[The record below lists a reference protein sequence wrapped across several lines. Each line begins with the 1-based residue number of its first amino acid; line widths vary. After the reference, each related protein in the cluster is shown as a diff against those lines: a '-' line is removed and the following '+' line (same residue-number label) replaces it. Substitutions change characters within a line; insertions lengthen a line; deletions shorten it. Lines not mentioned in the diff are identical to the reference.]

1 MTKLQL
7 LNSYL
12 TERLGEVVREIL
24 DVVEDTVSEYL
35 EETARTRREND
46 SLRRQLRDAVL
57 LAKTDLFGPVPADE
71 VSAVR
76 HVEWT
81 PTAHQD
87 PRISPA
93 PPGGGLRLRVE
104 GSEVTAK
111 EEPMEEPLRCAE
123 SESLPGRV
131 QGDALTSDP
140 QIKAE
145 PEEADITVTITTDM
159 LSMTPDSA
167 AHTHTLTHANANGGP
182 AAHTQHT
189 HRITHPSLQPPRTHT
204 HTHTH
209 TEAGAPGGSR
219 RVDGQVSVRS
229 RAERVCVRV
238 AASQAQQCGVC
249 GEVCVGHGALEQH
262 QRTASH
268 RRPFGCECCGRRFT
282 QSADLRRHMRT
293 HTGERPHQCHVC
305 HKSFSQIGNLR
316 RHQRTHTRTHT

>member
-7 LNSYL
+7 LNAYL

-57 LAKTDLFGPVPADE
+57 LAKTDLFGPAPADE

-93 PPGGGLRLRVE
+93 PPGGGQRLRGE

-111 EEPMEEPLRCAE
+111 EEPIEEPLRCPE

-131 QGDALTSDP
+131 HGDALTSDP

-167 AHTHTLTHANANGGP
+167 AHTHTLLHAWGVRPHTPLHTHHPPHWCSSAVCVARCVWATGHCSSTSAADLTDVPSAASVADAASHSQLICGDTC
-182 AAHTQHT
+182 AHT
-189 HRITHPSLQPPRTHT
+189 PENDRTSQY
-204 HTHTH
+204 H
-209 TEAGAPGGSR
+209 TEFSLMQFGDKNR
-219 RVDGQVSVRS
+219 
-229 RAERVCVRV
+229 
-238 AASQAQQCGVC
+238 ASQP
-249 GEVCVGHGALEQH
+249 LI
-262 QRTASH
+262 
-268 RRPFGCECCGRRFT
+268 CEAHETCSPLICEG
-282 QSADLRRHMRT
+282 SWDM
-293 HTGERPHQCHVC
+293 
-305 HKSFSQIGNLR
+305 
-316 RHQRTHTRTHT
+316 